1 MLKDKNTKLIFV
13 DNYKINESLPGK
25 CIVGYIE
32 YLFFDKEIKNY
43 FLKNFK
49 FENRSIIVE
58 KKEIK
63 DDIYSWFSKEE
74 NLDEYSKYQLK
85 GSVRKISSDIEVYVR
100 KN

>member
-1 MLKDKNTKLIFV
+1 MQRPL
-13 DNYKINESLPGK
+13 
-25 CIVGYIE
+25 
-32 YLFFDKEIKNY
+32 

-74 NLDEYSKYQLK
+74 KLDEYSKYQLK
-85 GSVRKISSDIEVYVR
+85 GSFRKISSDIEVYVR